1 MQMKRYE
8 VSSLQEAMRRV
19 KKDLGPEAIILSTK
33 TLRDSS
39 PPLLEV
45 VAALDRKQE
54 DALPSSTRLQHP
66 PPSVAPPGGDG
77 MPDWARSITGELREL
92 KGMLGNDRTDQ
103 QLREEVSEVKEALF
117 TLFDMLGFRH
127 GSREQSPYGRLYHR
141 LLANGVSR
149 TRALRIV
156 DGVRQE
162 GGGTEE
168 DTYEASVRRAREAI
182 LRSLPDEAASGEGK
196 RVKAL
201 VGPTGVGKTTTLAK
215 LAARFALDQ
224 KRKVGLITMD
234 TYRIASVDQLQTYA
248 DIMKLPLLVAGDG
261 ESFRESVRNFAD
273 RDIIL
278 VDTPGRNPEDRDYL
292 NDLKR
297 QFDGSPGV
305 EVNLLLTPAMNRE
318 GLQVTADRFR
328 LLDYDSLIL
337 TKLDEC
343 QRFGVVFDILEQA
356 GRPVRYVTCGQNVPQ
371 DIKEVTP
378 GSLAS
383 LILGHSIH

>member
-45 VAALDRKQE
+45 VAALDRKHGE
-54 DALPSSTRLQHP
+54 ETLPAAHRQSP
-66 PPSVAPPGGDG
+66 PPPAPPAGEA
-77 MPDWARSITGELREL
+77 MPDWACSITGELREL
-92 KGMLGNDRTDQ
+92 KGLLGKDRPDQ
-103 QLREEVSEVKEALF
+103 QLREELSEVKEALF

-127 GSREQSPYGRLYHR
+127 GGGDPSPYGRLYHR

-149 TRALRIV
+149 PRALKIV

-162 GGGTEE
+162 GGSGEE
-168 DTYEASVRRAREAI
+168 TYEASVRRAREAI
-182 LRSLPDEAASGEGK
+182 LRSIAREEDPGLEK

-215 LAARFALDQ
+215 LAARIALEQ
-224 KRKVGLITMD
+224 KQKVGLITLD

-248 DIMKLPLLVAGDG
+248 DIMKLPLRVAGDG
-261 ESFRESVRNFAD
+261 EGFRESLRSFEDCDV
-273 RDIIL
+273 IL
-278 VDTPGRNPEDRDYL
+278 VDTPGRNPEDTEYL
-292 NDLKR
+292 SELKR
-297 QFDGSPGV
+297 QFGGSPDL
-305 EVNLLLTPAMNRE
+305 EVSLLLTPAMNRE

-343 QRFGVVFDILEQA
+343 QRFGVVYDILEQA

-371 DIKEVTP
+371 DIKAVTP

>member
-33 TLRDSS
+33 TLRDSN

-45 VAALDRKQE
+45 VAALDRKHDDE
-54 DALPSSTRLQHP
+54 PLPASRRPSP
-66 PPSVAPPGGDG
+66 PPEAPPAGAG

-92 KGMLGNDRTDQ
+92 KGLLGNDRPDQ
-103 QLREEVSEVKEALF
+103 QLREELSEVKEALF
-117 TLFDMLGFRH
+117 TLFDMLGFRR
-127 GSREQSPYGRLYHR
+127 GGGDPSPYGRLYHR

-149 TRALRIV
+149 PRALKIV

-162 GGGTEE
+162 GGSGEE
-168 DTYEASVRRAREAI
+168 SYEASVRRAREAI
-182 LRSLPDEAASGEGK
+182 LRSISREEVPGLEK

-215 LAARFALDQ
+215 LAARFALEQ
-224 KRKVGLITMD
+224 KQKVGLITMD

-248 DIMKLPLLVAGDG
+248 DIMKLPLRVAGDG
-261 ESFRESVRNFAD
+261 EGFRESLRSFED
-273 RDIIL
+273 RDVIL
-278 VDTPGRNPEDRDYL
+278 VDTPGRNPEDTEYL
-292 NDLKR
+292 NELKR
-297 QFDGSPGV
+297 QFGGSPDL
-305 EVNLLLTPAMNRE
+305 EVSLLLTPAMNRE

-356 GRPVRYVTCGQNVPQ
+356 ERPVRYVTCGQNVPQ

-383 LILGHSIH
+383 LILGQSIH

>member
-1 MQMKRYE
+1 MKRYE

>member
-33 TLRDSS
+33 TLRDSN
-39 PPLLEV
+39 PPLLEG
-45 VAALDRKQE
+45 VAALDRKHE
-54 DALPSSTRLQHP
+54 DALPP
-66 PPSVAPPGGDG
+66 PPSRTSPVPDTPPGRGE
-77 MPDWARSITGELREL
+77 MPDWARSITGDLKEL
-92 KGMLGNDRTDQ
+92 KGLLGNDRPDQ
-103 QLREEVSEVKEALF
+103 QLREELSEVKEALF

-127 GSREQSPYGRLYHR
+127 GSRDPSPYGRLYHR
-141 LLANGVSR
+141 LLTNGVSR
-149 TRALRIV
+149 ARALRIV

-162 GGGTEE
+162 GGNPEE
-168 DTYEASVRRAREAI
+168 DTYEASIRRAREAI
-182 LRSLPDEAASGEGK
+182 LRSFPRETEPGGEK

-215 LAARFALDQ
+215 LAARFALEQ
-224 KRKVGLITMD
+224 KQKVGLITMD

-261 ESFRESVRNFAD
+261 ESFRESLRSFAD
-273 RDIIL
+273 RDVIL
-278 VDTPGRNPEDRDYL
+278 VDTPGRNPEDREYL
-292 NDLKR
+292 GELKR
-297 QFDGSPGV
+297 QFDGSPDL

>member
-33 TLRDSS
+33 TLRDSN

-45 VAALDRKQE
+45 VAALDRKQDE
-54 DALPSSTRLQHP
+54 VLPSSLCQQP
-66 PPSVAPPGGDG
+66 PASSAHPGGDG
-77 MPDWARSITGELREL
+77 MPDWARSISGELREL
-92 KGMLGNDRTDQ
+92 KGLLGNDRPDQ
-103 QLREEVSEVKEALF
+103 LLREELSEVKEALF
-117 TLFDMLGFRH
+117 TLFDMLGFRQ

-149 TRALRIV
+149 ARALRIV

-162 GGGTEE
+162 GGDTEG
-168 DTYEASVRRAREAI
+168 DTYESSVRRAREAI
-182 LRSLPDEAASGEGK
+182 LRSFPQEAVSAEGK

-215 LAARFALDQ
+215 LAARFALEQ
-224 KRKVGLITMD
+224 KQKVGLITMD

-261 ESFRESVRNFAD
+261 EGFRESLRSFTD
-273 RDIIL
+273 RDVIL
-278 VDTPGRNPEDRDYL
+278 VDTPGRNPEDTEYL
-292 NDLKR
+292 SELKR
-297 QFDGSPGV
+297 QFGESPDL
-305 EVNLLLTPAMNRE
+305 EVSLLLTPAMNRE